1 MYDIAQFPRL
11 PPRDEGG
18 PAMTGRMAGRGILSI
33 ALLLACA
40 VPLGAASQDS
50 GPIDCCQVELRLRQD
65 GVVVAE
71 GTASWT
77 LEGDVEWTAEVDRTP
92 YPDAAFV
99 NEFFADHANPVPCYW
114 FWCHDTWRF
123 DIAEHAVNYEGESL
137 WLTVWWVHPGECAD
151 VC

>member
-1 MYDIAQFPRL
+1 
-11 PPRDEGG
+11 
-18 PAMTGRMAGRGILSI
+18 
-33 ALLLACA
+33 
-40 VPLGAASQDS
+40 
-50 GPIDCCQVELRLRQD
+50 VELRLRQD

-99 NEFFADHANPVPCYW
+99 DEFFADHANPVPCYW

-123 DIAEHAVNYEGESL
+123 DIAEDAVNYEGESL
-137 WLTVWWVHPGECAD
+137 WLTVWRVHPGECAD